1 MSQESGDPMAPAN
14 SAQTT
19 KPAGTGALAF
29 ANLDVSVRAVMAA
42 RLGERYGSHNDNE
55 TDIKVA
61 NELIAEILRDAALQV
76 RQALVE
82 TLKQNPRAP
91 REAILDLA
99 HDEDAVAIPVLR
111 YSEILTEDDILEI
124 LSATDS
130 MGKMT
135 AVAGREGL
143 PVRVSEALCER
154 GDAVVVSTL
163 FDNGSATISERAF
176 ERAIDRVGK
185 DDAVQMALTRRP
197 AVPLAVLDRISV
209 MLTERVRSQLV
220 SQHGVSVDA
229 AMSLMINVQQ
239 RITVGLSSG
248 MDDDAVMRLMRDLYD
263 NGRLTDALI
272 IRALCMA
279 NIQFV
284 EHALAVRGLIG
295 VNKVREALWSRNPS
309 HIHMILKGAALGE
322 KWTAFVVQVLELL
335 HASAFDMGKLEL
347 SAYKSRIIERILSVC
362 ADHDADFAAEDLD
375 YLLNKAH

>member
-1 MSQESGDPMAPAN
+1 MSKEGGDPMAPAT
-14 SAQTT
+14 SAHSSKSSGIATL
-19 KPAGTGALAF
+19 PYAA
-29 ANLDVSVRAVMAA
+29 LDVSVRAVMAT
-42 RLGERYGSHNDNE
+42 RLGERYGSHNDSE

-82 TLKQNPRAP
+82 TLKKNPRAP
-91 REAILDLA
+91 REAVLALA
-99 HDEDAVAIPVLR
+99 HDHDAVAMPVLR
-111 YSEILTEDDILEI
+111 YSEILTENDILEI
-124 LSATDS
+124 LQDTDS
-130 MGKMT
+130 MGKLT

-143 PVRVSEALCER
+143 PARVSEVLCER
-154 GDAVVVSTL
+154 GDATVVSTL
-163 FDNGSATISERAF
+163 FDNGSATITERAY
-176 ERAIDRVGK
+176 ERAIERVGR

-209 MLTERVRSQLV
+209 MLTDRVRTQLV
-220 SQHGVSVDA
+220 SQHGVSIDA

-239 RITVGLSSG
+239 RMTVGLSSG

-263 NGRLTDALI
+263 NGRLSDAMI

-295 VNKVREALWSRNPS
+295 VKKVREALWSRNPT
-309 HIHMILKGAALGE
+309 HIQMVLKGAALSE
-322 KWTAFVVQVLELL
+322 KWASFVTQVLNLL
-335 HASAFDMGKLEL
+335 HDSAVDMGQLEL
-347 SAYKSRIIERILSVC
+347 SAYKARIIERILSIC

-375 YLLNKAH
+375 YLLTKAH